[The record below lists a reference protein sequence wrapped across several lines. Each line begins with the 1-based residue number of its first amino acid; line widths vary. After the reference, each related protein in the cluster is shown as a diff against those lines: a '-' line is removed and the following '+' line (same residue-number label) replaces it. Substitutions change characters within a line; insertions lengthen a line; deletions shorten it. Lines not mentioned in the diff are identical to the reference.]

1 MAVVQQAQYPKEDV
15 IRLGDELYESQ
26 IRSQVEDGN
35 HGKIVAIDVR
45 TGAFEVG
52 KNSIDASDR
61 LLLRYPN
68 AQIWFI
74 RIGHD
79 SVHKMR
85 QTQVVLSK

>member
-1 MAVVQQAQYPKEDV
+1 MAVAQQAQYSKEDV
-15 IRLGDELYESQ
+15 IRLGDELYATH
-26 IRSQVEDGN
+26 IRSQIEDGN

-61 LLLRYPN
+61 LLVQYPN
-68 AQIWFI
+68 AQIWFV

-79 SVHKMR
+79 TVHKMR